1 MTMKKRFAWLYVLP
15 WLVCGAWCGSSE
27 SELDALLEELD
38 SAPDDVKSSGVSESL
53 AIKEDGTLQ
62 EPPRI
67 VVIPEAVGGVPR
79 KYLGTERK
87 GAPVWNI
94 KIDEIVLSG
103 DRVSI
108 TGSFVVTNIPPMRQ
122 VTLLPGGLRRSLSLA
137 VLTSAVVENPFRL
150 VANDEFIVA
159 TSLPVDQQ
167 FVRSNL
173 LLARLSKKREKTP
186 ALPEFSLFSVSFASV
201 FPLHQSSPSSI
212 VLPSIFGGGCGGRR
226 RPSCERTSATS
237 FLGSP

>member
-27 SELDALLEELD
+27 SERDALLEELD

-173 LLARLSKKREKTP
+173 LLGWNCSNRFTFSFDGFPSDSKVR
-186 ALPEFSLFSVSFASV
+186 SN
-201 FPLHQSSPSSI
+201 QSQMTIISRG
-212 VLPSIFGGGCGGRR
+212 L
-226 RPSCERTSATS
+226 
-237 FLGSP
+237 LGSDPNGGVRVVGLCEINGIMYA